1 MRNVNSG
8 DFFFCYTKAM
18 SDFLSD
24 KGISYFMKAK
34 SIKDKNNTF
43 TMYQKS
49 DELYNAINDF
59 KKQNR

>member
-1 MRNVNSG
+1 MRIVKTG

-24 KGISYFMKAK
+24 KNISYFMKAK
-34 SIKDKNNTF
+34 SIKDNNIF

-49 DELYNAINDF
+49 DELYNAINDY
-59 KKQNR
+59 KKQIR